1 MNKLYY
7 HDLVDETAEPL
18 VRYDACKSMAKGFA
32 SSIVD
37 DNARLAVAR
46 SYCAILTQ
54 AYWDEINSRHSARLP
69 IFPVPNP
76 NELVDI
82 ASDAA
87 EVARNT
93 GRVIALF
100 PEIDSGYLIGSIYTA
115 MLPTIYRSKLG
126 AYYTPPPL
134 VSRLLDSAEQAGVDF
149 SKATVIDPACGG
161 GAFLTPVALR
171 MLSKIREASPEWQL
185 AQIGKRLK
193 GLEIDCFAAWMAH
206 VLVESVL
213 IELCVKTGKR
223 LNKSAITVADAL
235 KHPVSTKFDLVIGN
249 PPYGKTT
256 LEPELRSLYSRSLF
270 GHANL
275 YGLFTDLA
283 LRIAKS
289 DGVIAYLTPT
299 SFLGGQYFKALRQ
312 LLLNE
317 SVPLAFDFVSNREGV
332 FDDVL
337 QETLLTTFKKGRAAG
352 NSDISL
358 LVPQG
363 LNDAVVE
370 PIGQVEITKGDGPW
384 LIPRTSPDANLLRK
398 IKNMKTRLK
407 DLGYNVSTGQ
417 LVWNRHKS
425 QLRTEK
431 TKRSFPLIWA
441 ESITNHGFNFSSE
454 KRNHVPYIE
463 VEAKQTHLVTSES
476 CFLVQR
482 TTSKEQNRRVLGA
495 VIPEDFIRKYGGVVI
510 ENHLNIVYSDSLL
523 KAVSV
528 ETIAALL
535 NSAVFD
541 RIYRCISGSVAVSAY
556 ELMSVP
562 LPDINDMIN
571 LQKIVESTSDRLAIE
586 KEIERFYGE
595 NTVEL
600 ATNTKVRRNS
610 RAAAFHLP

>member
-7 HDLVDETAEPL
+7 HDLVDETAAPL
-18 VRYDACKSMAKGFA
+18 VRYEACKSMAKGFA
-32 SSIVD
+32 SSFND
-37 DNARLAVAR
+37 DDARLAVAR
-46 SYCAILTQ
+46 SYCAILIQ
-54 AYWDEINSRHSARLP
+54 AYWDEINARHSVSLSMAS
-69 IFPVPNP
+69 VPNA

-82 ASDAA
+82 APDAA
-87 EVARNT
+87 EVAKNT
-93 GRVIALF
+93 GKVIALF
-100 PEIDSGYLIGSIYTA
+100 PDLDSGYLIGSIYTA
-115 MLPTIYRSKLG
+115 MLPTTYRSKLG

-149 SKATVIDPACGG
+149 SKASVIDPACGG
-161 GAFLTPVALR
+161 GAFLTPTALR
-171 MLSKIREASPEWQL
+171 ILSKIREASPEWQL
-185 AQIGKRLK
+185 AQIGKRIK
-193 GLEIDCFAAWMAH
+193 GLEIDSFAAWMTH
-206 VLVESVL
+206 VLLECVV

-223 LNKSAITVADAL
+223 LNKSTITVADAL
-235 KHPVSTKFDLVIGN
+235 KHPVTTKFDLVIGN
-249 PPYGKTT
+249 PPYGKMT
-256 LEPELRSLYSRSLF
+256 LDPQLRAVYSRSLF

-283 LRIAKS
+283 LRLSKA

-312 LLLNE
+312 LLLSE
-317 SVPLAFDFVSNREGV
+317 SAPIAFDFISNREGV

-337 QETLLTTFKKGRAAG
+337 QETLLTTFKKGAVVG
-352 NSDISL
+352 LSNISL

-363 LNDAVVE
+363 LNEARVE
-370 PIGQVEITKGDGPW
+370 PIGQVEISKGDGPW
-384 LIPRTSPDANLLRK
+384 LIPRTSQDANLLRK
-398 IKNMKTRLK
+398 IKHMKTRLK

-441 ESITNHGFNFSSE
+441 ESITSQGFNFSSE

-463 VEAKQTHLVTSES
+463 VEGKQTHLVTSES

-482 TTSKEQNRRVLGA
+482 TTSKEQNKRVLGA
-495 VIPEDFIRKYGGVVI
+495 VIPDAFIRKYGGVVI

-535 NSAVFD
+535 NSNVFD

-562 LPDINDMIN
+562 LPEINDMIN

-586 KEIERFYGE
+586 KEIERLYGE

-600 ATNTKVRRNS
+600 ATSTKVRRNS
-610 RAAAFHLP
+610 REAAVHLP